1 MQNRMDKTQDLI
13 YTVHKKLL
21 ADDVTMYRSLR
32 PSTLMRMIQEI
43 SIAHTEAL
51 GAGRA
56 KTLDKGA
63 LWVVARI
70 KLEIESLPSYDD
82 EITLTSWAGKTMRVL
97 FPRYYEMRDKDGN
110 VLMRASAVW
119 LLMDEASRHMVFP
132 ETYGV
137 EVPAPDIEP
146 IIGLSCGVALGEQ
159 ENEKSFVVSY
169 SQVDI
174 NGHMN
179 NSKYIDET
187 EDLLGAEY
195 LKDHEFRSLE
205 IEYKS
210 EIKLGQTVTL
220 KYTQKGDNLTLIG
233 FSEGNPCF
241 ELTAKFAQIQR

>member
-1 MQNRMDKTQDLI
+1 MDKTQDLI
-13 YTVHKKLL
+13 YTEHRKLL

-32 PSTLMRMIQEI
+32 PSTLMRMLQEI

-63 LWVVARI
+63 LWVIARM
-70 KLEIESLPSYDD
+70 KLEVASLPSYDD

-97 FPRYYEMRDKDGN
+97 FPRYYEMCDKDGK
-110 VLMRASAVW
+110 VLVRASAVW
-119 LLMDEASRHMVFP
+119 LLMDEKTRRMVFP
-132 ETYGV
+132 EAYGV
-137 EVPAPDIEP
+137 EVPAPDIQP
-146 IIGLSCGVALGEQ
+146 AIALPCGVTLGEQ
-159 ENEKSFVVSY
+159 KEEKTFTVSY

-179 NSKYIDET
+179 NSKYIDRT

-195 LKDHEFRSLE
+195 LKNHELRTLE

-220 KYTQKGDNLTLIG
+220 KYTRSDDELSLVGIVD
-233 FSEGNPCF
+233 GNPCF
-241 ELTAKFAQIQR
+241 ELVAKFAPIQR

>member
-1 MQNRMDKTQDLI
+1 MDKAQDLI
-13 YTVHKKLL
+13 YTVHRKLL

-32 PSTLMRMIQEI
+32 PSTLMRMLQEI

-63 LWVVARI
+63 LWVVARM
-70 KLEIESLPSYDD
+70 KLEVASLPSYDD

-97 FPRYYEMRDKDGN
+97 FPRYYEMRDKNDN
-110 VLMRASAVW
+110 VLVRASAVW
-119 LLMDEASRHMVFP
+119 LLMDEKSRHMVFP
-132 ETYGV
+132 EAYGV
-137 EVPAPDIEP
+137 EVPAPDIQP
-146 IIGLSCGVALGEQ
+146 NIALPCGVALGEQ
-159 ENEKSFVVSY
+159 NQEKMFTVSY

-187 EDLLGAEY
+187 EDLLGARY
-195 LKDHEFRSLE
+195 LKNHELRSLE

-210 EIKLGQTVTL
+210 EIKLGQIVTL
-220 KYTQKGDNLTLIG
+220 KYTKNDDDLSLVGIV
-233 FSEGNPCF
+233 EGNPCF
-241 ELTAKFAQIQR
+241 ELVAKFAPIRR